1 MASSPDQNTDMDYQ
15 NISLPSSGRTT
26 PEPLTGPTSCAR
38 LEVTKADIRRFTLI
52 VQGYDNMIT
61 SLKHSNAQDE
71 HDPTFVEMVKQR
83 SYYENRLEKAVSEFG
98 NLPYC
103 DTPGCPIHE
112 TPTASPVKPI
122 PTKRKDEDGF
132 TSPPPS
138 KTSKNNVSPQES
150 FKLNLANR
158 FNNLKPQDT
167 ETAGTSRNI
176 NVNTRN
182 TTLQP
187 KANPATNNLPPPVF
201 LVFTENHRTQMK
213 KLNDIYPD
221 LRSCPKFPKPRK
233 GSNIN
238 TNTYT
243 NTVNSII
250 RPGISF
256 AQAASTSNA
265 QTTQQMAPRD
275 KRNPAVSVTNQAS
288 QSNVITPPINIS
300 NNNGAFDINFITQ
313 TLQQTILAL
322 TMLTQQISNIPNIPP
337 PTQPKK
343 SKKALKKK
351 ELSALFEALMEDYD
365 D

>member
-1 MASSPDQNTDMDYQ
+1 MDYQ
-15 NISLPSSGRTT
+15 YISLPSSGRNT

-83 SYYENRLEKAVSEFG
+83 TYYENRLEKAVSEFG

-112 TPTASPVKPI
+112 TPTASPVKAI

-138 KTSKNNVSPQES
+138 KTSKNNVSFQEN

-176 NVNTRN
+176 NARN

-187 KANPATNNLPPPVF
+187 KANPATNNLPPPIF
-201 LVFTENHRTQMK
+201 LVITENHRTQMK
-213 KLNDIYPD
+213 KLDDLYPD
-221 LRSCPKFPKPRK
+221 LRSKLTGEYVKLYTDTDLQRRELIQKLNELNYQYFAIKPKD
-233 GSNIN
+233 
-238 TNTYT
+238 
-243 NTVNSII
+243 
-250 RPGISF
+250 
-256 AQAASTSNA
+256 Q
-265 QTTQQMAPRD
+265 
-275 KRNPAVSVTNQAS
+275 
-288 QSNVITPPINIS
+288 
-300 NNNGAFDINFITQ
+300 
-313 TLQQTILAL
+313 
-322 TMLTQQISNIPNIPP
+322 
-337 PTQPKK
+337 
-343 SKKALKKK
+343 
-351 ELSALFEALMEDYD
+351 
-365 D
+365 

>member
-1 MASSPDQNTDMDYQ
+1 MASSTDQNTDMDYQ
-15 NISLPSSGRTT
+15 NISLPSSGRNT

-38 LEVTKADIRRFTLI
+38 LGGRR
-52 VQGYDNMIT
+52 
-61 SLKHSNAQDE
+61 
-71 HDPTFVEMVKQR
+71 HDSPTFVEMVKQR

-112 TPTASPVKPI
+112 TPTASPVKAI

-138 KTSKNNVSPQES
+138 KTSKNNVSPQEN

-158 FNNLKPQDT
+158 FSNLKPQDT
-167 ETAGTSRNI
+167 EIAGTSRNI
-176 NVNTRN
+176 NINARN

-201 LVFTENHRTQMK
+201 LVITENHRTQMK
-213 KLNDIYPD
+213 KLDDLYPD

-288 QSNVITPPINIS
+288 QSNVITPPINNS
-300 NNNGAFDINFITQ
+300 NNNGAFDLNFITQ

-322 TMLTQQISNIPNIPP
+322 NNAHTADQ
-337 PTQPKK
+337 
-343 SKKALKKK
+343 
-351 ELSALFEALMEDYD
+351 
-365 D
+365 